1 MSVEI
6 TVTYQGGLRCEARHG
21 PSGRVLQT
29 DAPVDNQGKGESFS
43 PTDLV
48 ATGLGACMLTIMGI
62 VAQRHGI
69 ALEGA
74 TARVEK
80 HMSAEPPRRISRL
93 PVVITVP
100 GALDERQRKLLENA
114 AETCPV
120 HKTLG
125 ANVELAITWV
135 WGG

>member
-1 MSVEI
+1 MAVEI
-6 TVTYQGGLRCEARHG
+6 TVTYQGDLRCEAVHG
-21 PSGRVLQT
+21 PSGKRLHT

-48 ATGLGACMLTIMGI
+48 ATALASCILTTIGI
-62 VAQRHGI
+62 VAKRHGI
-69 ALEGA
+69 AFEGA

-80 HMSAEPPRRISRL
+80 HMIADPARRIARL
-93 PVVITVP
+93 PVVIRVP
-100 GALDERQRKLLENA
+100 VALDEKQRKLLIHT

-120 HKTLG
+120 HKSLG
-125 ANVELAITWV
+125 ANVELPVSWE

>member
-1 MSVEI
+1 MAVAI
-6 TVTYQGGLRCEARHG
+6 TVKYQGGLRCEAEHG
-21 PSGRVLQT
+21 PSKSRLQT
-29 DAPVDNQGKGESFS
+29 DAPVDNQGKGETFS

-48 ATGLGACMLTIMGI
+48 ATALASCILTTMGI

-74 TARVEK
+74 TVRVEK
-80 HMSAEPPRRISRL
+80 HMVADPLRRIGRL
-93 PVVITVP
+93 PVSVSIP
-100 GALDERQRKLLENA
+100 ARLNEEQKKLLVRT

-120 HKTLG
+120 HRSMS
-125 ANVELAITWV
+125 AQVEMPITWE

>member
-1 MSVEI
+1 MAVVI
-6 TVTYQGGLRCEARHG
+6 TVKYQGGLRCEAEHG
-21 PSGRVLQT
+21 PSKSRLQT
-29 DAPVDNQGKGESFS
+29 DAPVDNQGKGETFS

-48 ATGLGACMLTIMGI
+48 ATALASCILTTMGI

-74 TARVEK
+74 TVRVEK
-80 HMSAEPPRRISRL
+80 HMVADPLRRIGRL
-93 PVVITVP
+93 PVSVSIP
-100 GALDERQRKLLENA
+100 SRLSEEQKKLLVRT

-120 HKTLG
+120 HRSMS
-125 ANVELAITWV
+125 AQVEMPITWE

>member
-1 MSVEI
+1 MAVAI
-6 TVTYQGGLRCEARHG
+6 HVTYRGDLRCEAAHG
-21 PSGRVLQT
+21 PSGKILHT

-48 ATGLGACMLTIMGI
+48 ATALGTCMMTIMGI
-62 VAQRHGI
+62 VAARHDI
-69 ALEGA
+69 PLKGA
-74 TARVEK
+74 TAQVEK
-80 HMSAEPPRRISRL
+80 HMSADAPRRIARL
-93 PVVITVP
+93 PVIITVP
-100 GALDERQRKLLENA
+100 GALDERQRKLLIAA

-125 ANVELAITWV
+125 ANVEMPITWV